1 MQPGGACPRRAVSLL
16 TAGALLLAAGS
27 AQAAGFR
34 TFGQSAAGLG
44 AADAL
49 GADAEHTGSVAYN
62 PAGLA
67 FQQGAKIE
75 AALQRYKG
83 KIGDKRGGKS
93 REGQSWGRH
102 SLFATYRSPGSMFGY
117 GLSLTRPFRLES
129 DWGDNFTKTDGE
141 PVATETR
148 LKLWDWNPNVAIR
161 LEPGLA
167 LSLGAEYYQVQK
179 LVYSTADI
187 RRDGDGEGWGGRVG
201 LMFWRESG
209 SVALTHSTA
218 AELDLDGD
226 NLDGTEMTLPPRTR
240 LGLKYRTSLAWSWH
254 LDVVRTDWSQY
265 KGLEGTGLPE
275 KDWEPAFGYRTAA
288 LYRLSDGAE
297 LRFGYAYD
305 TDPKDRDSF
314 DPRSL
319 VGKRHT
325 LTAGFGWETGAY
337 KFNFGYGHTFWDPR
351 EVNAANDAYDTRY
364 QSNERFMLFSVGHD
378 FE

>member
-1 MQPGGACPRRAVSLL
+1 MHRRGAVLRLMIPIALL
-16 TAGALLLAAGS
+16 TCAVP

-49 GADAEHTGSVAYN
+49 GADAEHAGSVAYN

-67 FQQGAKIE
+67 FQEGAKLE
-75 AALQRYKG
+75 LALQRYKG
-83 KIGDKRGGKS
+83 KIGDKNGSKS
-93 REGQSWGRH
+93 REGHSWGRH
-102 SLFATYRSPGSMFGY
+102 SLFATYRGAGSMLGY
-117 GLSLTRPFRLES
+117 GLSLTRPFRLDS
-129 DWGDNFTKTDGE
+129 DWGDNFGSGA
-141 PVATETR
+141 VATETK
-148 LKLWDWNPNVAIR
+148 LKLWDWNPNVALR

-167 LSLGAEYYQVQK
+167 LSLGAEYYQVQRF
-179 LVYSTADI
+179 VYSTAATT
-187 RRDGDGEGWGGRVG
+187 RDGDGDGWGGRVG
-201 LMFWRESG
+201 LMFWREGG

-218 AELDLDGD
+218 AELDLSGD
-226 NLDGTEMTLPPRTR
+226 NLDGTQMTLPPRTR
-240 LGLKYRTSLAWSWH
+240 LGIKFRPDLSWSVH

-265 KGLEGTGLPE
+265 KGLENSSLPE
-275 KDWEPAFGYRTAA
+275 KEWQPAYGYRTAA
-288 LYRLSDGAE
+288 LLRLSDGAE

-305 TDPKDRDSF
+305 ADPKDRATF

-337 KFNFGYGHTFWDPR
+337 KFNFGYGHTFWQNR
-351 EVNAANDAYDTRY
+351 EVSGAGQPAYDTRY
-364 QSNERFMLFSVGHD
+364 KSNERFMLFSVGHD